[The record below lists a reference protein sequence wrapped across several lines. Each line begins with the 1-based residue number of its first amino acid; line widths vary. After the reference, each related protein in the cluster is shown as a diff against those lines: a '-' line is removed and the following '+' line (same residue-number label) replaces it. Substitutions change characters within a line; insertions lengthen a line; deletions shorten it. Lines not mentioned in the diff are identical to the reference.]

1 MLQVLKPKRQ
11 AEVEVANAE
20 TPRLQH
26 VVWYRDQGLRRLYGL
41 LMVLCLASATTGYD
55 GFVTIQVYFSKVHL
69 LMNVLLAVQCSTAYR
84 FSLSGKLTSTTL
96 LAPYSDFL
104 DQSIVLE
111 ALLLYLWRK
120 DIACLL

>member
-20 TPRLQH
+20 APHLQH

-55 GFVTIQVYFSKVHL
+55 GFVTI
-69 LMNVLLAVQCSTAYR
+69 
-84 FSLSGKLTSTTL
+84 
-96 LAPYSDFL
+96 
-104 DQSIVLE
+104 
-111 ALLLYLWRK
+111 
-120 DIACLL
+120 